1 MTSRV
6 VSRVASSMP
15 PVLGGVSILVAW
27 ELLIRAFNVEAF
39 LLPAPSNIVVAF
51 GEEWQSI
58 VEASWVTI
66 REVLLGLLLGVVFG
80 VLGAYLVSRSERVSA
95 PLLVVATALNCAP
108 IIALAPISNNWFG
121 VTSLISKAAIA
132 GVMVFFPVF
141 VNCTRGFTNVNALH
155 KDLLDS
161 FSATD
166 SEFVRYVRAPNALP
180 FFFSALRLGASLSV
194 IGAIVAEYFGGP
206 TKALGVYI
214 GHEASLTKFD
224 NAWAGIVVATL
235 TGLTLLGVVSL
246 VEKALMPWAKTGS

>member
-1 MTSRV
+1 MTTRVTSRLV
-6 VSRVASSMP
+6 GMLP
-15 PVLGGVSILVAW
+15 PVVGGLTILVVW
-27 ELLIRAFNVEAF
+27 ELLIRAFDVEAF
-39 LLPAPSNIVVAF
+39 LLPAPTNIVVAF
-51 GEEWQSI
+51 GEEWSAI
-58 VEASWVTI
+58 FEASWVTI
-66 REVLLGLLLGVVFG
+66 KEVLLGLLLGVVFG
-80 VLGAYLVSRSERVSA
+80 VTGAYLVSRSEKIST

-132 GVMVFFPVF
+132 GIMVFFPVF

-166 SEFVRYVRAPNALP
+166 GEFVRYVRAPNALP

-224 NAWAGIVVATL
+224 NAWAGIVVATV
-235 TGLTLLGVVSL
+235 TGLTLLGLVSVVERA
-246 VEKALMPWAKTGS
+246 VMPWTRTGS